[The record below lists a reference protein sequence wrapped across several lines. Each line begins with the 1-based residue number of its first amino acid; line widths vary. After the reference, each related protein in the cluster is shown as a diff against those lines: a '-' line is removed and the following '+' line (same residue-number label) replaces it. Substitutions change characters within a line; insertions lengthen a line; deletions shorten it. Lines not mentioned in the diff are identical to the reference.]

1 MNRSTIT
8 AIAAAV
14 SLAFSA
20 CAMASTMTKDEYK
33 AGKKGIEADY
43 TSTKAGCG
51 PLLANA
57 KDICQAEAKGKEN
70 VALAELEA
78 SYKPSAKTR
87 YDVRI
92 AKADADYAVAKEKC
106 DDQTGNAKDV
116 CMKEAKSAH
125 VAAKADAKTQ
135 LKTADANKT
144 AHKQV
149 ADARKDATAD
159 KRDAEYAVAKEKC
172 DALKGDAKDQCVKEA
187 KSLYGK

>member
-20 CAMASTMTKDEYK
+20 CAMASSMTKDEYK

-43 TSTKAGCG
+43 TSMKAGCG

-57 KDICQAEAKGKEN
+57 N

-78 SYKPSAKTR
+78 AYKPSAKTR
-87 YDVRI
+87 YEVRI

-106 DDQTGNAKDV
+106 DDLAGNAKDV
-116 CMKEAKSAH
+116 CVKEAKAAH

-187 KSLYGK
+187 KSRYGK